1 MQPKLDPAVEAAI
14 DWSVKLR
21 FNQADAEVWARFQRW
36 RAEDAAHDVAW
47 QRMEALHADFAGHAP
62 ASITADT
69 LSLLHDRRRTDRRR
83 ALKLFVGAGVMTG
96 SSWLIHGFTPWQR
109 VMADYSTAYGE
120 RRSWTLD
127 DGTRVVLNTD
137 SAIAVNFSASERR
150 IELLRGEI
158 QITTGADAGAVTKRA
173 LRVATTFGDLSP
185 IGTVFLVRLRQQNV
199 QMTVQSG
206 AVALSPRRAATQ
218 ANTAQTRIARAG
230 ETWTLQAERAYR
242 EAGAGDTAGAWVNG
256 SLVAE
261 DMPLA
266 ELLAELGRYRTW
278 HLRCDPAVA
287 AMRITAVVHLD
298 DLDRALDFLARSH
311 GLLVQRYTP
320 FYVTVGRRPIA

>member
-36 RAEDAAHDVAW
+36 RAEDAAHDAAW
-47 QRMEALHADFAGHAP
+47 RRMEALHADFAGHAP
-62 ASITADT
+62 AGITADT
-69 LSLLHDRRRTDRRR
+69 LSLLHGRRRTGRRR
-83 ALKLFVGAGVMTG
+83 ALKFLMGAGVVTG

-120 RRSWTLD
+120 RRTWTLD

-158 QITTGADAGAVTKRA
+158 QVTTGADAGAAAKRA
-173 LRVATTFGDLSP
+173 LRVATAFGDLSP
-185 IGTVFLVRLRQQNV
+185 IGTVFLVRLRQHNV
-199 QMTVQSG
+199 QMTVQQG
-206 AVALSPRRAATQ
+206 AVALSPRAARQ
-218 ANTAQTRIARAG
+218 ADTAQTRIARAG
-230 ETWTLQAERAYR
+230 ETWTLQAEHAYR
-242 EAGAGDTAGAWVNG
+242 EARAGGTAGAWVNG

-266 ELLAELGRYRTW
+266 ELLSELGRYRAW
-278 HLRCDPAVA
+278 HLRWDPAVA
-287 AMRITAVVHLD
+287 AMRITAVIQLD
-298 DLDRALDFLARSH
+298 DLDRALDFLAQSH

-320 FYVTVGRRPIA
+320 FYVTVGKRPTA